1 VSLSDIKI
9 GVVGVGGWG
18 KNHVR
23 VLNELRVLEAICDV
37 NEERVKEFSRK
48 YEVDGYTD
56 LEKFLEHDLDG
67 VIVSTPTKTHY
78 EIALKS
84 IEKGRH
90 VLVEKP
96 FTYNVDE
103 GERLV
108 RRAKEK
114 NVILTVGFIERFNP
128 AIREAKRLVSNG
140 VIGEPLYLLFAR
152 ENRWPVHIIDVGVI
166 LDTSIHDIDLSRWLF
181 GEEPM
186 MVFAR
191 MGAFG
196 TEHERVSALVLGF
209 SKEKTSLI
217 ISNWITPR
225 KVRELEIVGENG
237 TISLDFITQQIK
249 IDLEDRTD
257 IPRTRYE
264 EPLLLELKHF
274 IECINGGREPEVVGE
289 DGVKATK
296 IAHAALASNRL
307 GSAIFIH
314 LEK

>member
-1 VSLSDIKI
+1 LPDVKI

-23 VLNELRVLEAICDV
+23 VLNELRALEAICDL
-37 NEERVKEFSRK
+37 NEERVKEYSRR
-48 YEVDGYTD
+48 YEVEGYTD
-56 LEKFLEHDLDG
+56 LDKFLEHDLDG

-84 IEKGRH
+84 IERGLH

-96 FTYNVDE
+96 FTYEVEE
-103 GERLV
+103 GEKLV
-108 RRAKEK
+108 KRAKEK

-128 AIREAKRLVSNG
+128 AIREAKRLVSGG
-140 VIGEPLYLLFAR
+140 VIGSPLYLLFVR

-166 LDTSIHDIDLSRWLF
+166 LDTSVHDIDLSRWF
-181 GEEPM
+181 FEEEPN

-191 MGAFG
+191 TGAFG
-196 TEHERVSALVLGF
+196 AQHERVSALVLGF
-209 SKEKTSLI
+209 SRERTSLI

-225 KVRELEIVGENG
+225 KIRELEIVGENG
-237 TISLDFITQQIK
+237 TISLNFITQEIK

-257 IPRTRYE
+257 IPRNRYE

-274 IECINGGREPEVVGE
+274 IECINGARAPEVSGE
-289 DGVKATK
+289 DGVKAVK

-307 GSAIFIH
+307 GSAIFIQIGR
-314 LEK
+314 

>member
-1 VSLSDIKI
+1 MSLSSIRI
-9 GVVGVGGWG
+9 GVIGVGGWG

-23 VLNELRVLEAICDV
+23 VLNELKALEAICDL
-37 NEERVKEFSRK
+37 NEEKVKEYSRK
-48 YEVDGYTD
+48 YQVNGYTNLD
-56 LEKFLEHDLDG
+56 EFLKHNLDG
-67 VIVSTPTKTHY
+67 VIISTPTKTHY

-84 IEKGRH
+84 IERGLN
-90 VLVEKP
+90 VMVEKP
-96 FTYNVDE
+96 FTYEIEE
-103 GERLV
+103 GEKLV

-128 AIREAKRLVSNG
+128 AMREVKRLVSNG
-140 VIGEPLYLLFAR
+140 IIGSPLYLLFVR
-152 ENRWPVHIIDVGVI
+152 ENRWPIHIIDVGVI
-166 LDTSIHDIDLSRWLF
+166 LDTAIHDIDLSRWF
-181 GEEPM
+181 FEEEPS

-196 TEHERVSALVLGF
+196 TQHERVAALVLGF

-225 KVRELEIVGENG
+225 KIRELEIVGENG
-237 TISLDFITQQIK
+237 TISLDFITQEIK
-249 IDLEDRTD
+249 IDLEDKTD
-257 IPRTRYE
+257 IPRTKYE

-274 IECINGGREPEVVGE
+274 IECIREGKDPEVCGE

-296 IAHAALASNRL
+296 IAHAALASNKL
-307 GSAIFIH
+307 GSAIFIQ

>member
-1 VSLSDIKI
+1 MSNVKI
-9 GVVGVGGWG
+9 GVIGVGGWG

-23 VLNELRVLEAICDV
+23 VLNELKALEAICDV
-37 NEERVKEFSRK
+37 NEERVKEYSIK
-48 YEVDGYTD
+48 YQVYGYTD
-56 LEKFLEHDLDG
+56 LDKFLEHELDG

-84 IEKGRH
+84 IEKGLN
-90 VLVEKP
+90 VMVEKP
-96 FTYNVDE
+96 FTYEIEE
-103 GERLV
+103 GEKLV
-108 RRAKEK
+108 KMAKEK

-128 AIREAKRLVSNG
+128 AMREVKKLVAEG
-140 VIGEPLYLLFAR
+140 TIGAPLYLLFTR

-166 LDTSIHDIDLSRWLF
+166 LDTAIHDIDLSRWF
-181 GEEPM
+181 FEEEPS

-196 TEHERVSALVLGF
+196 TKHERVAALVLGF
-209 SKEKTSLI
+209 SKERTSLI

-237 TISLDFITQQIK
+237 TISLNFITQEIK
-249 IDLEDRTD
+249 IDLEDKTD
-257 IPRTRYE
+257 IPRTKYE

-274 IECINGGREPEVVGE
+274 IECIKDGKSPEVRGE

-296 IAHAALASNRL
+296 IAHAALASNKL

>member
-1 VSLSDIKI
+1 MSNIRI
-9 GVVGVGGWG
+9 GVIGVGGWG

-23 VLNELRVLEAICDV
+23 VLNELKALEAICDL
-37 NEERVKEFSRK
+37 NEERVKEYSRK
-48 YEVDGYTD
+48 YQVHGYTD
-56 LEKFLEHDLDG
+56 LDRFLEHKLDG

-84 IEKGRH
+84 IEKGLN
-90 VLVEKP
+90 VMVEKP
-96 FTYNVDE
+96 FTYEVEE
-103 GERLV
+103 GEKLV
-108 RRAKEK
+108 RKAKEK

-128 AIREAKRLVSNG
+128 AMREVKKLVADG
-140 VIGEPLYLLFAR
+140 IIGSPLYLLFTR

-166 LDTSIHDIDLSRWLF
+166 LDTAIHDIDLSRWF
-181 GEEPM
+181 FEEEPS

-191 MGAFG
+191 MGSFG
-196 TEHERVSALVLGF
+196 TQHERVAALVLGF

-237 TISLDFITQQIK
+237 TISLNFITQEIK
-249 IDLEDRTD
+249 IDLEDKTD
-257 IPRTRYE
+257 IPRTKYE

-274 IECINGGREPEVVGE
+274 IECIKDGKSPEVCGE

-296 IAHAALASNRL
+296 IAHAALASNKL
-307 GSAIFIH
+307 GSAIFIQ